1 MRAGQDY
8 AGAAAAVAG
17 SFAVTDASETTAT
30 TTGAMTDD
38 TLYDV
43 YVVAEDAA
51 ADENRTLK
59 YVAAGGAAPA
69 DNLSPVYKTT
79 VTTSDGTAPL
89 FSGNPCAGP
98 GCPSALHSLTYE
110 HSAYPILESCS
121 TSGFTLKVK
130 VSEANS
136 IVHYTVVGY
145 ADLAAIKAQS
155 DPTNEEVSDATSP
168 YTPALTS
175 SAITPL
181 KTGSITCTSADT
193 EYSAAVTGVGAT
205 GFYQVFV
212 TVEGPNGNLGDGD
225 VLRTA
230 NENPTKL
237 APCVAPQSGELITWT
252 ATDTTLKA
260 DVFLSAP
267 AVVHYV
273 LLRHDAPAPNP
284 TQILLGLDANGASPP
299 CADCDFADSS
309 SSAVAGNTSCAHGGT
324 TIWSGTG
331 CTLETFANL
340 SNAVE
345 YDLYMVTTHS
355 NATAVASDNTGPDG
369 SGVFYAEFSRSPI
382 GPATGRA
389 TDSVAP
395 LFSASY
401 PKLADVRATTATLL
415 AKLNEAGTVWY
426 AVLEGGTRRRWTPR
440 S

>member
-1 MRAGQDY
+1 M
-8 AGAAAAVAG
+8 
-17 SFAVTDASETTAT
+17 
-30 TTGAMTDD
+30 
-38 TLYDV
+38 
-43 YVVAEDAA
+43 
-51 ADENRTLK
+51 
-59 YVAAGGAAPA
+59 
-69 DNLSPVYKTT
+69 
-79 VTTSDGTAPL
+79 
-89 FSGNPCAGP
+89 
-98 GCPSALHSLTYE
+98 
-110 HSAYPILESCS
+110 
-121 TSGFTLKVK
+121 
-130 VSEANS
+130 
-136 IVHYTVVGY
+136 
-145 ADLAAIKAQS
+145 AAIKAQS
-155 DPTNEEVSDATSP
+155 DPTNEEVSDGTSP

-309 SSAVAGNTSCAHGGT
+309 SSAVARNTSCARRHHDLERHWVHAGDVRESQQRGGVRPVHGHDALQRHGG
-324 TIWSGTG
+324 GVG
-331 CTLETFANL
+331 QHRPRRELRFL
-340 SNAVE
+340 R
-345 YDLYMVTTHS
+345 
-355 NATAVASDNTGPDG
+355 
-369 SGVFYAEFSRSPI
+369 GVFAKPDRPGD
-382 GPATGRA
+382 GPRGRQRRA
-389 TDSVAP
+389 A
-395 LFSASY
+395 LLASY

-426 AVLEGGTRRRWTPR
+426 AVLEGGHDDGGRRAPESRLGRFVSSLRERLGERRRARVRSRSTGLESKKTYDAYLVAMDDEDGGDYGGNTQAAVTKRTFTAASADGHLGGVAAVTAAAAAGDFGGGSPRTPCSPR
-440 S
+440 STRKSSSTARS

>member
-155 DPTNEEVSDATSP
+155 DPTNEEVSDGTSP

-299 CADCDFADSS
+299 CAVRLRRIRLVRGGGEHELRARRHHDLERHW
-309 SSAVAGNTSCAHGGT
+309 VHAGDVRESQQRGGVRPVHGHDALQRHGG
-324 TIWSGTG
+324 GVG
-331 CTLETFANL
+331 QHRPRPELRFL
-340 SNAVE
+340 R
-345 YDLYMVTTHS
+345 
-355 NATAVASDNTGPDG
+355 
-369 SGVFYAEFSRSPI
+369 GVFAKPDRPGDGPRDGQRRAALLGVLPQAGGRQGHDGDTPGEAER
-382 GPATGRA
+382 GGHGVVRRA
-389 TDSVAP
+389 
-395 LFSASY
+395 
-401 PKLADVRATTATLL
+401 
-415 AKLNEAGTVWY
+415 G
-426 AVLEGGTRRRWTPR
+426 GGTRRRWTPR